1 MKSKKS
7 EHLFHPSLLVILC
20 PNVYIYLMK
29 LIGPFRQIVT
39 LADLPLRGKIND
51 EQLQVIENGGVL
63 IHNNEIV
70 NAGNFEELKE
80 LFLKENHESDIEVID
95 EDVVLL
101 PAFTDCH
108 THICFGGNRA
118 HDFAM
123 RNAGKTYL
131 EIAAAGGGI
140 WSSVEHTRKATEE
153 ELLEELLQRVNYLLS
168 LGITTIEIKSGY
180 GLNERQELK
189 MLRVIR
195 QAQGLTPATL
205 ISTCL
210 AAHMKPK
217 DFVEDSDES
226 KSYLDYVLEEV
237 LPKVKEENLSSRVD
251 IFIEKSAFQPEE
263 SKIFLEKAKIL
274 GFDIT
279 VHADQ
284 FTPGSSRVAVEVGAK
299 SADHLEAT
307 VDEDI
312 AFLAASDTV
321 AVALPGASLGLGEP
335 FTPARKLLD
344 AGAILAIASDW
355 NPGSAPMGNLIT
367 QASILATY
375 EKLSTAEVLAGIT
388 FRAAHALGLEDRGK
402 IISGKKADFVA
413 YKTDNYQN
421 VLYMQGSMSPCCVY
435 INGKKY

>member
-1 MKSKKS
+1 
-7 EHLFHPSLLVILC
+7 
-20 PNVYIYLMK
+20 MK
-29 LIGPFRQIVT
+29 LIGPFKQVVT
-39 LADLPLRGKIND
+39 LANIPLRGKLSD
-51 EQLQVIENGGVL
+51 DQLEIIENGGIL
-63 IHNNEIV
+63 INEDKIEKV
-70 NAGNFEELKE
+70 GNFEELRSLIASEKE
-80 LFLKENHESDIEVID
+80 KSQILFIED
-95 EDVVLL
+95 ETICL

-118 HDFAM
+118 NDFAM

-140 WSSVEHTRKATEE
+140 WSTVEHTRKATEE
-153 ELLEELLQRVNYLLS
+153 ELLESLLERIEFLVS

-180 GLNERQELK
+180 GLNKDHEIK
-189 MLRVIR
+189 MLKVINE
-195 QAQGLTPATL
+195 AKSKTKATL
-205 ISTCL
+205 IPTCL

-217 DFVEDSDES
+217 DYDETGQ
-226 KSYLDYVLEEV
+226 KYLDYVLEEILTEV
-237 LPKVKEENLSSRVD
+237 REENLAKRVD

-263 SKIFLEKAKIL
+263 SKLFLEKAKIL

-307 VDEDI
+307 LDEDI
-312 AFLAASDTV
+312 EFLAKSNTV
-321 AVALPGASLGLGEP
+321 AVALPGASIGLGEP

-388 FRAAHALGLEDRGK
+388 FRSAYALGLEDRG
-402 IISGKKADFVA
+402 ILSTGKKADFVT
-413 YKTDNYQN
+413 YKTDNFQN
-421 VLYMQGSMSPCCVY
+421 ILYKQGNLAPDAVY
-435 INGKKY
+435 INGERTCKD